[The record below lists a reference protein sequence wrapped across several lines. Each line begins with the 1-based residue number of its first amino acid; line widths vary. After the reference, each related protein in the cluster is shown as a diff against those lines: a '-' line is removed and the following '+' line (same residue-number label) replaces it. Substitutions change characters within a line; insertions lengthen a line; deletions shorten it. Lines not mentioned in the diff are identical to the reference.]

1 MLAVNFK
8 GMNPNPNKMKY
19 RGFDQNL
26 ESSKSRNRFTD
37 LEQYEKILSVKINPR
52 KQGYQVRGAQS

>member
-8 GMNPNPNKMKY
+8 GMNPNLNQMKY

-26 ESSKSRNRFTD
+26 KY
-37 LEQYEKILSVKINPR
+37 QQ
-52 KQGYQVRGAQS
+52 KQKQIY

>member
-8 GMNPNPNKMKY
+8 EMNLNPNEMKY

-26 ESSKSRNRFTD
+26 KFR
-37 LEQYEKILSVKINPR
+37 Q
-52 KQGYQVRGAQS
+52 KQLY

>member
-8 GMNPNPNKMKY
+8 GMNITPNKMKY

-26 ESSKSRNRFTD
+26 KYMQ
-37 LEQYEKILSVKINPR
+37 LQ
-52 KQGYQVRGAQS
+52 KQIY